1 MRIINL
7 LNQLVKE
14 LSQFRF
20 FFTLNFMN
28 DLKDFILDCLQTVVI
43 AMESLNQSINVN
55 IIIFILFIF
64 FAMAF
69 FPVDRDLLLWIIF
82 F

>member
-55 IIIFILFIF
+55 IIIFIL
-64 FAMAF
+64 
-69 FPVDRDLLLWIIF
+69 L
-82 F
+82 